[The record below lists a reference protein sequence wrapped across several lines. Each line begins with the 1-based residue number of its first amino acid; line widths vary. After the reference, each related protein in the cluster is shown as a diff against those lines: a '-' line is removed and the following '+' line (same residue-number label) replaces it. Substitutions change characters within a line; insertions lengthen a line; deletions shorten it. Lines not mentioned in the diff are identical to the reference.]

1 MSSKFS
7 PVLIIGGSGVV
18 GSQAAKAIR
27 RLHPGLPLAIGGRDL
42 SRAQAVADE
51 VGGAIGVVV
60 DLDRADLGLDD
71 NAAFSAVVIF
81 VKDERLTSIR
91 YAQNKGIPYIS
102 LSSGTFE
109 VGPEVAQYIHAPD
122 KAPILLASHWLAGA
136 AIFPV
141 LDTLSSY
148 ETVDAIRIGVLL
160 DEEDMGGPAAL
171 ADYNRITGNAPASL
185 TVKDGKLHWASG
197 QEALARYR
205 SVDGVELD
213 AAAYSP
219 FDVMALAARTGA
231 KEIRLD
237 LAYSVSASRRRGE
250 PFSTEITLEVAGQA
264 KDGEPLTRRHEI
276 VHPQGQA
283 PLTALG
289 VALAVERMLGLAGG
303 EAPKAGLYLPEVL
316 IDPAYYVSRM
326 KEFGTSFVDH

>member
-51 VGGAIGVVV
+51 VRGAIGVRI
-60 DLDRADLGLDD
+60 DLDRADLGLDE

-81 VKDERLTSIR
+81 VKDERLTSMR

-316 IDPAYYVSRM
+316 IEPAYYVSRM